1 MNTSKAAIEED
12 LPKQKEEWRR
22 MIAHDLRAPLSN
34 ISAVLQVIREVAGTR
49 PLSEKEVELLNI
61 SIRSGKRM
69 MELLD
74 LFLDIAKL
82 DEGVMP
88 VFKKEI
94 LLRPLVDRVVED
106 EISLSQA
113 KSISIEIKIG
123 ERNKVFA
130 DENLLERIL
139 QNLLNNALKFTH
151 RGGKISIVLAAKNGD
166 PVQISVSDNGIGIPP
181 NGMKTLFDRF
191 HQAEARRQG
200 LIQGNGLGLAFC
212 REAVRAMGGEI
223 YVHSELGKGSEF
235 IVDLPHQ

>member
-1 MNTSKAAIEED
+1 
-12 LPKQKEEWRR
+12 
-22 MIAHDLRAPLSN
+22 
-34 ISAVLQVIREVAGTR
+34 
-49 PLSEKEVELLNI
+49 
-61 SIRSGKRM
+61 

-113 KSISIEIKIG
+113 KNISIEIKIG

-151 RGGKISIVLAAKNGD
+151 RGGKISIVLDAKNGD
-166 PVQISVSDNGIGIPP
+166 PVQISVLDNGIGIPP

-235 IVDLPHQ
+235 IVDLPRQ